1 MLLIILLLAGG
12 VALLYFGAEFLVR
25 GGVSIAA
32 RLGVSPLVI
41 GLTLVSFATSAPE
54 LVVSIQA
61 ALSGSSD
68 IAIGNII
75 GSNICNIA
83 LILGLS
89 AVIAPL
95 SVHLKVL
102 RFDMP
107 LLLGITIIFAA
118 VGIWAGGFGRIAG
131 GVLFAGLIAYLLW
144 NVRMEKRET
153 LKAESTPELTKSY
166 SMWLSILLVLGGLG
180 FLVLGGKCMVSGAVV
195 LGRMA
200 GLSEAIIGLTIV
212 AVGTSLPELATSV
225 VAAFRGEQDI
235 AIGNVVGSNIF
246 NILGIIGLTAL
257 IRPVAAS
264 GISPVDWGVLVLTAA
279 ILLPFMRTGT
289 RLVRWEGAALL
300 LIYTAYIGYLAMS
313 I

>member
-32 RLGVSPLVI
+32 RLGVSPLII

-54 LVVSIQA
+54 LVVSVQA

-102 RFDMP
+102 RFLVTIMP
-107 LLLGITIIFAA
+107 NHF
-118 VGIWAGGFGRIAG
+118 
-131 GVLFAGLIAYLLW
+131 
-144 NVRMEKRET
+144 
-153 LKAESTPELTKSY
+153 
-166 SMWLSILLVLGGLG
+166 
-180 FLVLGGKCMVSGAVV
+180 
-195 LGRMA
+195 
-200 GLSEAIIGLTIV
+200 
-212 AVGTSLPELATSV
+212 
-225 VAAFRGEQDI
+225 
-235 AIGNVVGSNIF
+235 
-246 NILGIIGLTAL
+246 
-257 IRPVAAS
+257 
-264 GISPVDWGVLVLTAA
+264 
-279 ILLPFMRTGT
+279 
-289 RLVRWEGAALL
+289 
-300 LIYTAYIGYLAMS
+300 
-313 I
+313 

>member
-32 RLGVSPLVI
+32 RLGVSPLII

-54 LVVSIQA
+54 LVVSVQA

-89 AVIAPL
+89 DVIAPL

-107 LLLGITIIFAA
+107 ILLGITIVFAA
-118 VGIWAGGFGRIAG
+118 IGVWIGGFGRIAG
-131 GVLFAGLIAYLLW
+131 GILFAGLIAYLLW

-153 LKAESTPELTKSY
+153 PKAESTPELTKSC
-166 SMWLSILLVLGGLG
+166 SMWLSILLVVGGLG
-180 FLVLGGKCMVSGAVV
+180 FLVLGGKCMVGGAVA

-300 LIYTAYIGYLAMS
+300 LIYTAYIGYLAAS